1 MPHRLAHLPGGLD
14 VASHV
19 RRFRT
24 AHRRPRPVSSGLK
37 SGLATLRSVPDFAEP
52 RAHAPG
58 LTSGNYRFG
67 GAIPPLPGNAAG
79 YLIATSARSPA
90 WRAGRCQPCRMVSQ
104 CLAQV
109 PSRLVRLEVRLGYAA
124 LQVLLRRTSDLSIL
138 IHFRHLPV
146 RLRHPGITRQYRQLP
161 ERRSARSPAWRAG
174 RCQPRQTVPH
184 CLARGSASLVRL
196 EVEPGHAAL
205 QAQLRRTTVEKL
217 GFSSGRHRP
226 GCANPI
232 LPGNFA
238 GHLNAASA
246 RSPF

>member
-1 MPHRLAHLPGGLD
+1 MPPVTCVCLSLQRANS
-14 VASHV
+14 A
-19 RRFRT
+19 RT
-24 AHRRPRPVSSGLK
+24 SFGLK
-37 SGLATLRSVPDFAEP
+37 LGLATLRSRPSFADT
-52 RAHAPG
+52 RLKLLG
-58 LTSGNYRFG
+58 LASGLHRLGCTNP
-67 GAIPPLPGNAAG
+67 ILPGNIAGHLNAA
-79 YLIATSARSPA
+79 SARSPA

-109 PSRLVRLEVRLGYAA
+109 PPKLVRLEIRLGYAA
-124 LQVLLRRTSDLSIL
+124 LLVLLHRTSDSSIL

-161 ERRSARSPAWRAG
+161 ERHSARSPAWRAG

-184 CLARGSASLVRL
+184 CLARGATSLVRL

>member
-1 MPHRLAHLPGGLD
+1 MPPVTCVCLSLQRANS
-14 VASHV
+14 A
-19 RRFRT
+19 RT
-24 AHRRPRPVSSGLK
+24 SFGLK
-37 SGLATLRSVPDFAEP
+37 LGLATLCSRSSFADP
-52 RAHAPG
+52 RLKVLG
-58 LTSGNYRFG
+58 LASGLHRLGCTNP
-67 GAIPPLPGNAAG
+67 ILPGNIAGHLNAA
-79 YLIATSARSPA
+79 SARSPA

-184 CLARGSASLVRL
+184 CLALGSQSSLGCSCAKAIPHLPASPSAMTVR
-196 EVEPGHAAL
+196 
-205 QAQLRRTTVEKL
+205 
-217 GFSSGRHRP
+217 
-226 GCANPI
+226 NP
-232 LPGNFA
+232 NFA
-238 GHLNAASA
+238 DLGATGAVPRRPLLEA
-246 RSPF
+246 